1 MQLYRKFQSYFD
13 YPAGF
18 DYPSQMKHTWGLAV
32 AAVALVIVFQ
42 SFLGGAQ
49 QMPKTPEFEFDSK
62 WPIIPNNWVLGEVT
76 SISVDRHDNI
86 WVLHVPQSIPE
97 AQRANAAPPVLEFD
111 AAGKLLTSWGGPTN
125 GPEWLGREH
134 GIFVD
139 ANDFVWI
146 GGRAGWPRPTTP
158 GVSDDM
164 ILKFTMAGKLVMK
177 IGASGQSKGNLDTE
191 NVHQAT
197 DVFVDTA
204 AKEVYAADGYGNKRV
219 IVFDSETGKF
229 KRMWGAFGNPPPAT
243 LAANPAGP
251 QPQTTPDGPPEF
263 GLPHAIK
270 VSADG
275 VVYVADRINNR
286 IQLFTTAGK
295 FIKQVRVTNE
305 GSTVVPVPAG
315 FAFSPDAKQQFL
327 YVVDSGPMRI
337 VIFDRATMTQI
348 GAFGNRSAKP
358 GDFDIVHH
366 MAADSKGNLYTAEI
380 VTNRR
385 AQRFVLKVK

>member
-1 MQLYRKFQSYFD
+1 MKTTRRWW
-13 YPAGF
+13 
-18 DYPSQMKHTWGLAV
+18 PSVCV
-32 AAVALVIVFQ
+32 AAVLVVALGVVGRALAEE
-42 SFLGGAQ
+42 SRLHV
-49 QMPKTPEFEFDSK
+49 PEFKVDPS
-62 WPIIPNNWVLGEVT
+62 WPSIPNNWVLGEVT
-76 SISVDRHDNI
+76 SISVDRKDHI

-97 AQRANAAPPVLEFD
+97 AQRASAAPPVLEFD
-111 AAGKLLTSWGGPTN
+111 AAGKLLASWGGAA
-125 GPEWLGREH
+125 GSGVGAEWMGREH

-146 GGRAGWPRPTTP
+146 GGRAGWPRATTP
-158 GVSDDM
+158 GNSDDM
-164 ILKFTMAGKLVMK
+164 IMKFTMTGKLVMQ
-177 IGASGQSKGNLDTE
+177 IGHRGESKGNLDTE

-197 DVFVDTA
+197 DVFVDTQ

-243 LAANPAGP
+243 FAPNAPVP

-270 VSADG
+270 VSRDG

-286 IQLFTTAGK
+286 IQLFTRDGK
-295 FIKQVRVTNE
+295 FLKQVRVTNE

-315 FAFSPDAKQQFL
+315 FAFSPDSKQQYL
-327 YVVDSGPMRI
+327 YVVDSGPMRV
-337 VIFDRATMTQI
+337 VIFDRQTMGQI
-348 GAFGNRSAKP
+348 GVVGMKGTKAGE
-358 GDFDIVHH
+358 FDIVHH

-380 VTNRR
+380 VNNRR
-385 AQRFVLKVK
+385 AQKFVLVGTR

>member
-1 MQLYRKFQSYFD
+1 MKTILRGW
-13 YPAGF
+13 PAVCVAA
-18 DYPSQMKHTWGLAV
+18 MLAV
-32 AAVALVIVFQ
+32 L
-42 SFLGGAQ
+42 LWCGGRVLAQ
-49 QMPKTPEFEFDSK
+49 QAGLRAPEFVVDPS
-62 WPIIPNNWVLGEVT
+62 WPTIPNNWVLGEVT
-76 SISVDRHDNI
+76 SISVDSKDNV

-111 AAGKLLTSWGGPTN
+111 AAGKLLASWGGP
-125 GPEWLGREH
+125 GEGFEWPGREH

-146 GGRAGWPRPTTP
+146 GGRAGWPRAAEP
-158 GVSDDM
+158 GNSDDM
-164 ILKFTMAGKLVMK
+164 ILKFTTAGKFVMQ
-177 IGASGQSKGNLDTE
+177 IGRRGQSTGNLDTA

-197 DVFVDTA
+197 DVFVDTQ

-229 KRMWGAFGNPPPAT
+229 KRMWGAFGNPPPPT
-243 LAANPAGP
+243 FAANAPAP
-251 QPQTTPDGPPEF
+251 QAQTTPEGPREF

-270 VSADG
+270 VSRDG

-286 IQLFTTAGK
+286 IQMFTREGK
-295 FIKQVRVTNE
+295 FLRQVRVTNE

-337 VIFDRATMTQI
+337 VIFDRTTMTQI
-348 GAFGNRSAKP
+348 GTFGNRGAKP

-380 VTNRR
+380 VNNRR
-385 AQRFVLKVK
+385 AQRFVLK